1 MRTRPATRTI
11 MRTIMRKLPPPQRP
25 PHRRRTTAIATGP
38 DAGTITATGMTITI
52 TDDALLQL
60 IWLASPALPVGAF
73 SYSEGLEAAVDGG
86 HVTDEASAA
95 AWLTDQ
101 LRLSQSRSELAA
113 AAAAWRAWE
122 THDAARVAELNA
134 WVLATRESAEFR
146 LQTEQAGRSLADWLR
161 QRGPADDARLA
172 TLRALAPA
180 PAWPVALAL
189 AAWRSGAPPRAALLA
204 MAFGWAE
211 NMVQA
216 AVKSVPLGQSAG
228 QRLLGALAAAIP
240 AAVDDALARDDAG
253 RQAFTPMLAIL
264 SARHEAQYSR
274 LFRS

>member
-1 MRTRPATRTI
+1 MT
-11 MRTIMRKLPPPQRP
+11 
-25 PHRRRTTAIATGP
+25 
-38 DAGTITATGMTITI
+38 TGMATVTT
-52 TDDALLQL
+52 TDATLLQL
-60 IWLASPALPVGAF
+60 MWLASPALPVGAF
-73 SYSEGLEAAVDGG
+73 SYSEGLETAVEEGRIA
-86 HVTDEASAA
+86 DEAGAA

-101 LRLSQSRSELAA
+101 LLLAQARSDLAA
-113 AAAAWRAWE
+113 AAQAHTAWAA
-122 THDAARVAELNA
+122 HDGDRLAALNT

-161 QRGPADDARLA
+161 QRATDAGGAGDADPRIA

-180 PAWPVALAL
+180 PTWPLAFAL
-189 AAWRSGAPPRAALLA
+189 AAWRTGADARSALLA

-216 AVKSVPLGQSAG
+216 AVKAVPLGQSAG
-228 QRLLGALAAAIP
+228 QRLLGALAAQIP
-240 AAVDDALARDDAG
+240 EAVDDALARDDG
-253 RQAFTPMLAIL
+253 TRQAFAPMLAIV